1 MLKNELALAGEYL
14 LVVETSYD
22 ASFLLTFP
30 LTNIL
35 ALVCLGG
42 VIMVR
47 KRRSYCHIQTLT
59 KT

>member
-35 ALVCLGG
+35 ALVC
-42 VIMVR
+42 
-47 KRRSYCHIQTLT
+47 
-59 KT
+59 